1 MFGQQA
7 TAHWI
12 ANLFIR
18 NFTPADYPRCVHIV
32 DAVWHFDE
40 RFKPAGLADFF
51 KQTYVGGSLSV
62 SNFAVV
68 IEDNGQVQ
76 GFLFG
81 RCGRQ
86 PLFKNEYSGTRGYL
100 KAVAQLLL
108 IRQVRL
114 KTKFHYLTLIAE
126 HERHRLQL
134 ESRVNEVHLFAVA
147 PSAQGHGYG
156 QRLLDAFISHCQQ
169 HQVNRITLETDQS
182 CNLGFYDRLG
192 FKKIAQFQSR
202 LQQAYSGGSGDCTV
216 LELMLR

>member
-1 MFGQQA
+1 MVIRDFTQQD
-7 TAHWI
+7 T
-12 ANLFIR
+12 LK
-18 NFTPADYPRCVHIV
+18 CVDIV
-32 DAVWHFDE
+32 DAVWQFDE

-68 IEDNGQVQ
+68 IEDSGQVQ

-86 PLFKNEYSGTRGYL
+86 PLFKNEYSGTLGYL
-100 KAVAQLLL
+100 RSITRFFLLKQVSFKQKCYYLVL
-108 IRQVRL
+108 I
-114 KTKFHYLTLIAE
+114 TE
-126 HERHRLQL
+126 HERNRLQL
-134 ESRVNEVHLFAVA
+134 EHRVNEVQLFAVA
-147 PSAQGHGYG
+147 PNAQGRGYG
-156 QRLLDAFISHCQQ
+156 KSLLGAFIGHCQE
-169 HQVNRITLETDQS
+169 HRVHRITLETDQS